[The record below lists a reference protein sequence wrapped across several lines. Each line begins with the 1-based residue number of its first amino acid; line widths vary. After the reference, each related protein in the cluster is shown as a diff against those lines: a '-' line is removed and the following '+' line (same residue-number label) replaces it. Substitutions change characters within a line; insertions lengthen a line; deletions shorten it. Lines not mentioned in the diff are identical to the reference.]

1 MGDKVEW
8 ARFSE
13 MGLREQTSGGM
24 YRTVPVLRLH
34 VAKPGESKS
43 MCGKSTS
50 DFKPAQD
57 ADWHPR
63 NFCRACRDAA
73 AAQDLTMA

>member
-1 MGDKVEW
+1 VGDAIEW
-8 ARFSE
+8 ERLSE
-13 MGLREQTSGGM
+13 MGLREQTSGGV

-34 VAKPGESKS
+34 IAKPGESKV
-43 MCGKSTS
+43 MCGKSKS
-50 DFKPAQD
+50 DFKPAQA

-73 AAQDLTMA
+73 AAENLTMA